1 MEDNT
6 KQIQAAFYNILEN
19 EYTDADIQLILAKR
33 DEIFTQE
40 NRFDVVDILSK
51 GRNSYDIFLR
61 LTDAERVDAVKSGFA
76 YCEEGKLIDLLNL
89 NAEECEVTL
98 PQELLP
104 DGGKLNYKNFVT
116 INCKDLCDAS
126 GKIGF
131 LIQDRYVSK
140 DEATWEDV
148 EEAKEKKESIELY
161 VLELDTGEHKW
172 LVYPY
177 DAAEVDFTDCL
188 DYEKGFVVEDA
199 R

>member
-1 MEDNT
+1 MKDNT
-6 KQIQAAFYNILEN
+6 KEIQAAFYNILEN
-19 EYTDADIQLILAKR
+19 EYTDADVQLILDNR

-40 NRFDVVDILSK
+40 NTLDVVDTLSK

-89 NAEECEVTL
+89 NAEECEVKL

-116 INCKDLCDAS
+116 INCEDLCDTS
-126 GKIGF
+126 GKMGN
-131 LIQDRYVSK
+131 LIQDRYVVK
-140 DEATWEDV
+140 DSVTWEDV
-148 EEAKEKKESIELY
+148 EKAKEIEKDIELY
-161 VLELDTGEHKW
+161 ALDLDDGEYKW

-177 DAAEVDFTDCL
+177 DTAEVDFTEHL

-199 R
+199 